1 MLCSLFCHCPTERN
15 HMARILFLLTMFLVE
30 QKQRRILGIACAQ
43 SPLLSRQS
51 LAVGSGTLVVPE
63 KGTWVY
69 GSRALYLRVGL
80 APLQAIGGGHS
91 FWHLKKKS
99 LRCLKF
105 TARKAK
111 LGCYWELPP
120 WRISHFYLSRNSSL
134 FLHVSLLSE
143 NP

>member
-1 MLCSLFCHCPTERN
+1 
-15 HMARILFLLTMFLVE
+15 MARILFLLTMFPVE

-43 SPLLSRQS
+43 SPLLSRQP

-91 FWHLKKKS
+91 FWHLKKKITQMPQIYS
-99 LRCLKF
+99 KKSQAGLLLGATPLK
-105 TARKAK
+105 
-111 LGCYWELPP
+111 
-120 WRISHFYLSRNSSL
+120 N
-134 FLHVSLLSE
+134 
-143 NP
+143 